1 MTDQNIKE
9 INYIWLILSLIIFVG
24 LIVLFF
30 YLDRQNQLSSLIQTW
45 GPGGILLSI
54 FLMTALCMT
63 PIYSEGL
70 LILLFKIYGVYEGI
84 LIAWLGSLLSS
95 LAIFY
100 LVRYY
105 GQNFFKKLITPDRV
119 NKVNIWIQKKGSLG
133 LFLARLLPLPAF
145 VVNYIAGVMSS
156 IKLWPYIWTA
166 ALAILPY
173 YVGTALVYIGIDQFR
188 LVWLAVGVVTIF
200 SLWGIGYTL
209 SKKANSS

>member
-1 MTDQNIKE
+1 LKDQNIKE
-9 INYIWLILSLIIFVG
+9 INYIWLILSLIILVG

-30 YLDRQNQLSSLIQTW
+30 YLDRQNQLSLIIRTW

-70 LILLFKIYGVYEGI
+70 LILLFKIYGIYEGI

-105 GQNFFKKLITPDRV
+105 GQNFFKKLITPERV

-173 YVGTALVYIGIDQFR
+173 YVGTALVYIGVAQFR
-188 LVWLAVGVVTIF
+188 LVWLAVGVVIIF

-209 SKKANSS
+209 SKKANNS